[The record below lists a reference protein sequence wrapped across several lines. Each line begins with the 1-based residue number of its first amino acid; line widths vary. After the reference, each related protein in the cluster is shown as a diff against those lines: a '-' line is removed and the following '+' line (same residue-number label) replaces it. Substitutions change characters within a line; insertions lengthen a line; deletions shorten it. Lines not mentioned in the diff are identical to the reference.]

1 MWNTPSQR
9 TLFYLF
15 LIMIGVTVLSWA
27 YWKFFFILPLV
38 FGFWWILDVMFFEDG
53 AFMYEPNYEFW
64 REDNDTEW

>member
-15 LIMIGVTVLSWA
+15 LITIFVTVLSWA

-38 FGFWWILDVMFFEDG
+38 FGMWWILDVMFMEDG
-53 AFMYEPNYEFW
+53 MFMYEPCYAFW
-64 REDNDTEW
+64 REDNDTDW